1 MLILLIRRIM
11 KEFDLTQ
18 KEKIVLYGLVK
29 NPNYTDKQLSE
40 ELNLKHS
47 TVTSIRH
54 RLKENEFFRR
64 LIIPRLQNM
73 GCNMLVT
80 IYTNFSPLIPLD
92 ERISITGK
100 TIEVFEE
107 VFLSAGEQ
115 DKGFSL
121 SLSKDYSTIGKI
133 NDIRTQTFG
142 GRGLLE
148 DEYPSMVVFP
158 FEISRV
164 YRFFDYAPL
173 LKKNFKLLIKNNEA
187 VINLA
192 FQNSKEVKFSDTQK
206 NVFCMMVG
214 YPEMSDNDIGKEI
227 GVSRHTVSRLRRSF
241 EDSNLIRHI
250 SLPNLN
256 KIGFEILSFYHIR
269 FDPRNPPNMEND
281 EAATLM
287 SDSTVLFAT
296 RRFEAIMISIYSNYD
311 DYKSDMLNIMQNL
324 KQNGWIAEDPI
335 IKTYSLNTTVF
346 IKDFVFAPITNKIV
360 GSDFWVKKL
369 LNI

>member
-1 MLILLIRRIM
+1 MRM
-11 KEFDLTQ
+11 KALDLTQ
-18 KEKIVLYGLVK
+18 KEKFVLYGLVK
-29 NPNYTDKQLSE
+29 YPKLTDKQLSE
-40 ELNLKHS
+40 KLKLKHS

-54 RLKENEFFRR
+54 RLREKEYFRR

-73 GCNMLVT
+73 GCKMLVT

-92 ERISITGK
+92 ERVIITGK

-107 VFLSAGEQ
+107 IFFSVGEQ

-173 LKKNFKLLIKNNEA
+173 LKKNLDLDIKDEES
-187 VINLA
+187 VTNLA
-192 FQNSKEVKFSDTQK
+192 FQHTKDVEFSDTQK

-214 YPEMSDNDIGKEI
+214 YPEMSDSDIGKEI

-241 EDSNLIRHI
+241 EEEKLIRHI
-250 SLPNLN
+250 RIPNLQ
-256 KIGFEILSFYHIR
+256 KMGFEILSFYHIR
-269 FDPRNPPNMEND
+269 FDPRNPPNMDND

-287 SDSTVLFAT
+287 SDSTILFAS
-296 RRFEAIMISIYSNYD
+296 RRFEAVMISIYRDYD
-311 DYKSDMLNIMQNL
+311 DYKSDMMSIMQTL
-324 KQNGWIAEDPI
+324 KHNGWIAEDPI
-335 IKTYSLNTTVF
+335 NKTYSLNTMVF
-346 IKDFVFAPITNKIV
+346 IKDFIFAPITNKIV

>member
-1 MLILLIRRIM
+1 
-11 KEFDLTQ
+11 
-18 KEKIVLYGLVK
+18 
-29 NPNYTDKQLSE
+29 
-40 ELNLKHS
+40 
-47 TVTSIRH
+47 
-54 RLKENEFFRR
+54 
-64 LIIPRLQNM
+64 
-73 GCNMLVT
+73 MLVA

-100 TIEVFEE
+100 AIEVFEE
-107 VFLSAGEQ
+107 IFFSAGEQ

-121 SLSKDYSTIGKI
+121 SLSEDYSTIGKI

-148 DEYPSMVVFP
+148 DEYPNMVVFP

-164 YRFFDYAPL
+164 YRFFNYAPL
-173 LKKNFKLLIKNNEA
+173 LKKNLNLNIKDEES

-192 FQNSKEVKFSDTQK
+192 FQHKTNVDFSDTQK

-227 GVSRHTVSRLRRSF
+227 DVSRHTVSRLRRTF
-241 EDSNLIRHI
+241 EENKLIRHI
-250 SLPNLN
+250 NLPNLKN
-256 KIGFEILSFYHIR
+256 MGFEILSFYHIR
-269 FDPRNPPNMEND
+269 FDPRNPPSMEND
-281 EAATLM
+281 ESAILM

-296 RRFEAIMISIYSNYD
+296 RRFEAVMISIYRDYD